1 LKSVCAALVLAAH
14 FVAWAAG
21 PLLWFEGGQPTPQAV
36 QAVKLLLQ
44 SGTHGLEPRDYDA
57 QALARDV
64 ARAQE
69 AGAEPGSAAAIDRH
83 LTAAMERY
91 LGDLHHGRLAPDQLP
106 PGYLPPKPDRF
117 DPAAVLRAAVA
128 NRRLLR
134 AAEEAAPQLPQYQRL
149 RDALARYRTM
159 DGSAWQAP
167 LPPLP
172 PARGTPAKLVPGQ
185 PYAGMQIL
193 RERLIA
199 LGDLARQ
206 TPADPVYDDALADGV
221 RAFQRR
227 HGLAPDGVVGSAT
240 LAALQVPPAARAQQ
254 IELTLE
260 RLRWTPVMRGPR
272 MVTINI
278 PEFVLRAYDVRDGRI
293 TVRAKMKVIV
303 GKALDTRTPLLVE
316 QMRSIEF
323 RPFWNVPLSIARS
336 ELVPRL
342 RRDPGYWDRE
352 GFEFVVDGRVV
363 GALSTELLDQTLA
376 GRARIRQRPGPRNAL
391 GDIKFV
397 FPNNEHIYLH
407 HTPAVGLFARE
418 RRDFSHGCI
427 RVEDP
432 VALASFVLQDRP
444 GWTEGRVRL
453 AMTEDEPATIRLSD
467 PLPVLI
473 AYATAIIEGDGRIHF
488 YDDLYGH
495 DRRLAAAL
503 RQRRP
508 ALPSH

>member
-1 LKSVCAALVLAAH
+1 MRFLCAALVLAAH
-14 FVAWAAG
+14 FAAWAAG
-21 PLLWFEGGQPTPQAV
+21 PLPWFDDGQPTPQAL

-44 SGTHGLEPRDYDA
+44 SGTHGLDPRDYDA
-57 QALARDV
+57 QAIARDV

-69 AGAEPGSAAAIDRH
+69 TGVEPGSAAAIARH
-83 LTAAMERY
+83 LTAAMARY

-106 PGYLPPKPDRF
+106 QGYLPSRPDGF
-117 DPAAVLRAAVA
+117 DPASVLRAAVA
-128 NRRLLR
+128 NDRLR
-134 AAEEAAPQLPQYQRL
+134 QAAEEAAPQLPQYQRL

-159 DGSAWQAP
+159 DDSAWQTP

-172 PARGTPAKLVPGQ
+172 LARGTPPKLVPGQ
-185 PYAGMQIL
+185 PYAGAQIL
-193 RERLIA
+193 RQRLIA
-199 LGDLARQ
+199 LGDLPRQ
-206 TPADPVYDDALADGV
+206 TPAAPVYDDALAAGV
-221 RAFQRR
+221 RAFQHR
-227 HGLAPDGVVGSAT
+227 HGLATDGVVGSAT
-240 LAALQVPPAARAQQ
+240 LAHLRVTPAARAQQ

-278 PEFVLRAYDVRDGRI
+278 PEFVLRAYEVHDGRI
-293 TVRAKMKVIV
+293 TVGAKMKVIV
-303 GKALDTRTPLLVE
+303 GKALDTRTPMFLE
-316 QMRSIEF
+316 QMRTIEF
-323 RPFWNVPLSIARS
+323 RPFWNVPLSIARN

-363 GALSTELLDQTLA
+363 AELSTELLDQTLA

-407 HTPAVGLFARE
+407 HTPAVSLFARE

-444 GWTEGRVRL
+444 GWTEDRIRQ

-467 PLPVLI
+467 PIPVLI
-473 AYATAIIEGDGRIHF
+473 AYATAIVEGDGRIHF
-488 YDDLYGH
+488 YDDIYGH

-508 ALPSH
+508 ALPSD